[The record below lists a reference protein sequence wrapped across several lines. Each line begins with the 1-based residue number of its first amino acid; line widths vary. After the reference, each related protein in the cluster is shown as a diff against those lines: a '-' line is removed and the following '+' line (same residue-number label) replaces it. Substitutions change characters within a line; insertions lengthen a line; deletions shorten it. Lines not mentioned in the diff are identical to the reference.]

1 MKLSFKEGRADK
13 VHIFIDGEYEMTVDS
28 LFVSMLKLEQN
39 MELDDEKLAE
49 LKKRVSFRRAFNKAC
64 DLLEMRDH
72 SSRELL
78 VKLRQKGF
86 GEGAEEALEKLEE
99 LGIVDDL
106 RFAKAYKNEL
116 VQFRHFGKKRVISEL
131 FKKGIDRS
139 IIDEVTEDMETDTEE
154 LKAIIRRKYLRY
166 LSDEKGKKRTV
177 NALIRMGYSYSEI
190 NEVLTETEE
199 EEE

>member
-1 MKLSFKEGRADK
+1 
-13 VHIFIDGEYEMTVDS
+13 MTVDS

-72 SSRELL
+72 SSKELL
-78 VKLRQKGF
+78 TKLRQKGF
-86 GEGAEEALEKLEE
+86 GDGAEEALEKLEE

-116 VQFRHFGKKRVISEL
+116 VQFKRFGKKRVISEL

-139 IIDEVTEDMETDTEE
+139 IIDEVTDDMETDPEE

-177 NALIRMGYSYSEI
+177 NGLIRMGYSYSEI
-190 NEVLTETEE
+190 NEALTEIEE